1 MRQHNTHTPPTT
13 TECLDASRDCR
24 AFTISLLK
32 LASASA
38 RAAASAAALGL
49 GARGLGARGLDARE
63 LGARGL
69 DARRAT
75 GVGEGRRAS
84 GRPYPGPP

>member
-13 TECLDASRDCR
+13 TLCLDASRECR

-38 RAAASAAALGL
+38 RAAASAALGL
-49 GARGLGARGLDARE
+49 GRGLGARGLEARE
-63 LGARGL
+63 LGGRGL

>member
-1 MRQHNTHTPPTT
+1 MRQHYTHTPPTT
-13 TECLDASRDCR
+13 TECLDASREWR

-32 LASASA
+32 FASASA
-38 RAAASAAALGL
+38 RAAASAARGL
-49 GARGLGARGLDARE
+49 GRGLGARGLEARE

>member
-1 MRQHNTHTPPTT
+1 MRQHNTHPTT
-13 TECLDASRDCR
+13 TECLDASRECR

-38 RAAASAAALGL
+38 RAAASAARGL
-49 GARGLGARGLDARE
+49 GRGLGARGLDARE